1 MFDYQLFHRLVDST
15 NLRNMKLSGY
25 HPSLEVGIETDPRA
39 IEPAKGKALLSMD
52 F

>member
-1 MFDYQLFHRLVDST
+1 MFDYQVFHRLVDST

-25 HPSLEVGIETDPRA
+25 HPSLEVEIATDRA
-39 IEPAKGKALLSMD
+39 IEPSKGKALLSMD